1 MTMQPV
7 FPVDRTRTFQVP
19 LAHAGK
25 SARAR
30 AQGPRNTHPH
40 APHAQKRPRC
50 GANFFF
56 AVVLQVFGH
65 MYKYL
70 NLNLGQDKYTK

>member
-7 FPVDRTRTFQVP
+7 FLVDRTRTFQVP

-40 APHAQKRPRC
+40 AHAQKRPRC

-56 AVVLQVFGH
+56 AVSFCKSLV
-65 MYKYL
+65 MYKY
-70 NLNLGQDKYTK
+70 TK